1 MVEPDPTTI
10 IWRDLDWILA
20 QPDGLNSN
28 NVLSYFETSPF
39 WDPQCNNASLK
50 MQTRFNDLKDLIMP
64 LKKMKGIEFQVTSE
78 KPPALWVIRKQN
90 RLSEWEAPSLY
101 SIIGNRVLTSL
112 YQLHIAFNTA
122 YQQVEFHP
130 ATGYTW
136 KVGDSH
142 TGTSSNKKSRIAQQD
157 PAELLKFRNGVESA
171 FKSTTIK
178 LTQQWNQVFA
188 QSQEKIQELIAGNQ
202 NDITISEQTPNQP
215 PAQPS
220 SPNQPN
226 ADNITRRR
234 KKSED
239 SGKKK
244 KKRIY
249 LQYISVSTYLL
260 GQCVATG

>member
-28 NVLSYFETSPF
+28 NVLSYFET
-39 WDPQCNNASLK
+39 LK

-64 LKKMKGIEFQVTSE
+64 LKKMKGIEFQVVQE
-78 KPPALWVIRKQN
+78 RPPALWVIRKQN
-90 RLSEWEAPSLY
+90 RLSEWEVNLVATYYILNYNIFQAPSLY
-101 SIIGNRVLTSL
+101 SIIGNRV
-112 YQLHIAFNTA
+112 
-122 YQQVEFHP
+122 V
-130 ATGYTW
+130 
-136 KVGDSH
+136 
-142 TGTSSNKKSRIAQQD
+142 AQQD
-157 PAELLKFRNGVESA
+157 PAELFKFRNGVERA

-178 LTQQWNQVFA
+178 MTQQWNQ
-188 QSQEKIQELIAGNQ
+188 LTAGNQ
-202 NDITISEQTPNQP
+202 NDITISEQTPDQP

-226 ADNITRRR
+226 ADNITKRR

-244 KKRIY
+244 KKS
-249 LQYISVSTYLL
+249 IS
-260 GQCVATG
+260 